1 MIIKHKTMERK
12 KFVVIGL
19 GKFGF
24 KLVEELNEMGLEVVA
39 IDSDSEKIEKIRDIA
54 SESIILN
61 ATDKEALE
69 KCGVRDVDAVVVC
82 KGREMEI
89 SILITSI
96 LKEIGVKE
104 IICRAEN
111 SLHAKILKK
120 IGADVVIYPEEDMAV
135 RLAHTIHFPDVR
147 EYIEIE
153 GPWDLAG
160 LKISKKSKLVGRK
173 IGDILRGTKERI
185 DILMI
190 EKILR
195 SEKEKKGTEI
205 KRVIPKS
212 DYKIENGDVLILFAK
227 PKDLDKF
234 IKKNS

>member
-1 MIIKHKTMERK
+1 MERK
-12 KFVVIGL
+12 KFAVIGL

-24 KLVEELNEMGLEVVA
+24 KLVKELNEMGLEVVA

-69 KCGVRDVDAVVVC
+69 KCGVREVDAVVVG
-82 KGREMEI
+82 KGREMET

-120 IGADVVIYPEEDMAV
+120 IGADIVVYPEEDMAV
-135 RLAHTIHFPDVR
+135 RLAHTIHFPGIQ
-147 EYIEIE
+147 EYIDIE
-153 GPWDLAG
+153 GPWDLAE
-160 LKISKKSKLVGRK
+160 LKISKESKLVGRK
-173 IGDILRGTKERI
+173 IGEVKREVKERI

-190 EKILR
+190 ERISE
-195 SEKEKKGTEI
+195 SEKEKKNTEI
-205 KRVIPKS
+205 KRIIPKS
-212 DYKIENGDVLILFAK
+212 NYKIENGDVLILFAK